1 MPAHIPLK
9 YSLLM
14 LFGGL
19 VCAAGMVFLL
29 SFLLSGPNL
38 GPHYDFLLNIKKPP
52 VVSNE
57 ILIINTD
64 EFVEGSDFFLI
75 FMTLTEMD
83 ASKLVMTGKV
93 SPSTSPVMLTEAEI
107 RRRFY
112 DEYNLVG
119 ANIRSLF
126 EGIRMGYVSPVQAPV
141 YVESLVELTEQ
152 GRDRLLSALVER
164 DENLIRSVHV
174 FGNYL
179 EVGTEPLAD
188 RDGIIRRIKLFD
200 TGLDRIQSPNPVY
213 LDLLNRFVASQIED
227 TEQGQVIWLR
237 GRDGN
242 DLWLPLDKNG
252 NVITPWNC
260 NFSSIDIALFRE
272 YEEAEYSMRDA
283 LEAAN
288 ELGIFSHNLPGQLEL
303 SPYFLGDYSFVLK
316 EDLLKSPNNENR
328 AAWRSARANYLK
340 SLVDFFNNP
349 AHMNQIMEYERL
361 IADTDPFDENK
372 LSELI
377 LKRDELMEVYSLLR
391 NEYERFADLH
401 YTLKN
406 ALMFSYCIMGPAPNT
421 RYSALVANV
430 LMTGAHIRFAGSL
443 YVIVWSIAVMA
454 VVLIIV
460 FLLRPLFLLIASV
473 FFSVFSSAVFA
484 LIFVFYSFWID
495 PIIILGSSLTGT
507 IFIFYCKC
515 ALLDYRARTFKIAYG
530 AVVSKSLLQ
539 SLIARG
545 KPRLTDV
552 NVTYAAIIAIKET
565 NLLGKEDREK
575 TQNAGQ
581 ARSTF
586 LSSVKKVLFNSGAVI
601 VGFEGDTI
609 LASFGSPLEP
619 YPYLATCK
627 TAEDGSP
634 LVKSYNPVD
643 KAFALVTG
651 LLEIE
656 NNTWRFGLDAGECTF
671 YWSPETGYSVNGR
684 PAVRA
689 RLLVS
694 KTSRFKVRVLI
705 SDTIR
710 KKMEVEGTWLGTLY
724 NKDDAF
730 FSI

>member
-1 MPAHIPLK
+1 MHAHIPVK

-14 LFGGL
+14 LLGGL
-19 VCAAGMVFLL
+19 LCATGMVFLL
-29 SFLLSGPNL
+29 NFLLSGPKL
-38 GPHYDFLLNIKKPP
+38 GPHYDLLLNRKKPP
-52 VVSNE
+52 VVSGE

-64 EFVEGSDFFLI
+64 EFVEGSDFFSV

-93 SPSTSPVMLTEAEI
+93 SPSTSPVMLTETEI
-107 RRRFY
+107 RRRFF

-141 YVESLVELTEQ
+141 YVENLVELTEQ

-179 EVGTEPLAD
+179 EADTEPLAD

-200 TGLDRIQSPNPVY
+200 TGLEHIQSPNPVY
-213 LDLLNRFVASQIED
+213 LDLLNRYVASQIED
-227 TEQGQVIWLR
+227 TERGQVIWLR

-242 DLWLPLDKNG
+242 DLWLPLDNNG

-260 NFSSIDIALFRE
+260 NFNSIDISLFRE
-272 YEEAEYSMRDA
+272 YEEAEFSMRDA
-283 LEAAN
+283 LETAN
-288 ELGIFSHNLPGQLEL
+288 EMGIFSHNLPEQPEL
-303 SPYFLGDYSFVLK
+303 SPHFLRDYSFVLK
-316 EDLLKSPNNENR
+316 EELLKSPNNENR
-328 AAWRSARANYLK
+328 AAWRSARDNYIK
-340 SLVDFFNNP
+340 SLADFFNNP
-349 AHMNQIMEYERL
+349 FYMNPVLEYEEL
-361 IADTDPFDENK
+361 IADTDPLDEEK
-372 LSELI
+372 LLELI
-377 LKRDELMEVYSLLR
+377 EKRDRLTEVYLILR

-401 YTLKN
+401 YTFKN
-406 ALMFSYCIMGPAPNT
+406 ALMFSYCIMGPPPNT
-421 RYSALVANV
+421 LYSALVANV
-430 LMTGAHIRFAGSL
+430 LMTGAHIKHAGAL
-443 YVIVWSIAVMA
+443 YVIVLSIAVSAA
-454 VVLIIV
+454 VLLIV
-460 FLLRPLFLLIASV
+460 FLLRPLFLLFASV
-473 FFSVFSSAVFA
+473 FLSVLSSAVFA
-484 LIFVFYSFWID
+484 LIFVSYSYWID

-507 IFIFYCKC
+507 LFIFYCKC
-515 ALLDYRARTFKIAYG
+515 ALLDYRARTFKTAYG
-530 AVVSKSLLQ
+530 AVVSKSFLQ

-586 LSSVKKVLFNSGAVI
+586 LSSVKKVLFNTGAVI

-609 LASFGSPLEP
+609 LACFGSPLEP
-619 YPYLATCK
+619 HPSLAPCK
-627 TAEDGSP
+627 MAEDGITV
-634 LVKSYNPVD
+634 VKSYNPVD
-643 KAFALVTG
+643 KAFALVKG
-651 LLEIE
+651 LLELE

-671 YWSPETGYSVNGR
+671 YWSPETGYSVKGR
-684 PAVRA
+684 PAVTA

-694 KTSRFKVRVLI
+694 KTSRFRTRALI
-705 SDTIR
+705 TETIR
-710 KKMEVEGTWLGTLY
+710 KKMEIEGTRLGTLY

-730 FSI
+730 FSL